1 MARILAIALFLSLLG
16 VVTSF
21 SAVGPTPKFLQPV
34 ARNRVRI
41 ESDPLGRLGKIAT
54 NRAKDVK
61 FPGGLNPALGGAV
74 VGGVLLGPLGL
85 LGGLAMGAAAKE
97 RQDAENELQKLG
109 LDREFVVEVSIINGI
124 SLQQFCCL
132 S

>member
-1 MARILAIALFLSLLG
+1 MARILAIALFLALLEA
-16 VVTSF
+16 VTPFAAIGS
-21 SAVGPTPKFLQPV
+21 TPKVLQPV

-61 FPGGLNPALGGAV
+61 FPGGVNPALGGAV

-109 LDREFVVEVSIINGI
+109 LDREFVVEVSVFNGL
-124 SLQQFCCL
+124 SLQQFCC
-132 S
+132 